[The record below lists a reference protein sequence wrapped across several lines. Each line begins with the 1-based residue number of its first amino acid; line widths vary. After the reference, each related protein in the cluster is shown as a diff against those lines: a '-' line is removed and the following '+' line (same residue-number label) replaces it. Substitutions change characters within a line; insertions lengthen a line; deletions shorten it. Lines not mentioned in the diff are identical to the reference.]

1 MERKTTLERHIQT
14 GLQALVLAVVI
25 WIGNTVVALRDS
37 SAILTTQIT
46 ELKQQVN
53 TMNGRFGEYMPRR
66 ETESRFEAHDM
77 KHADI
82 DRRLDSL
89 EKKVN

>member
-14 GLQALVLAVVI
+14 GLQAVVLGIVV

-53 TMNGRFGEYMPRR
+53 SMQGRFGEYMPRS
-66 ETESRFEAHDM
+66 ETQSRFEAHDV
-77 KHADI
+77 KHADME
-82 DRRLDSL
+82 RRLDSL
-89 EKKVN
+89 ERKVN